1 MRPENDREGLLQ
13 DMHWSEGYG
22 YFPAYALGNMYNSRY
37 FNAMNQEFDVDDM
50 VSQGKLDVG
59 LDWMKEHVFKKADQL
74 DPKPWIKDITGRDL
88 TVDDFLDYLEEKY
101 RGIYQI

>member
-1 MRPENDREGLLQ
+1 
-13 DMHWSEGYG
+13 MHWSEGYG
-22 YFPAYALGNMYNSRY
+22 YFPTYALGNMYNSMY

-50 VSQGKLDVG
+50 TN
-59 LDWMKEHVFKKADQL
+59 VFTLNNINDGRAIQADQL